1 MEVTRKYF
9 NNNIAM
15 FDIRRFGETLD
26 FNFPESDPS
35 KWGIKKEW
43 RELAKKYFSSAR
55 PTELYVKGVYDFFHR
70 NKDKITSSGQK
81 HKRRERN

>member
-1 MEVTRKYF
+1 MSKHFRGGQKKICF

-35 KWGIKKEW
+35 KWGIKKE
-43 RELAKKYFSSAR
+43 
-55 PTELYVKGVYDFFHR
+55 
-70 NKDKITSSGQK
+70 
-81 HKRRERN
+81 